1 MIKVT
6 DSVGIDEGELSF
18 SFSRSGGPG
27 GQNVN
32 KLDTRVTV
40 SFDLEGCRGLD
51 GVQKRRIRSR
61 LASRINKEGFVWV
74 VSQRHRSQKAN
85 RDAAVEKLV
94 ELLAVALKSRPVRK
108 KTAVPRAAKEKRLEA
123 KKRRSQVKQRRKRV
137 GPGDYEG

>member
-61 LASRINKEGFVWV
+61 LASRINKEGFVRV

-94 ELLAVALKSRPVRK
+94 ELLAVALKRRPVRK

>member
-1 MIKVT
+1 MIPE
-6 DSVGIDEGELSF
+6 SELAF
-18 SFSRSGGPG
+18 KTSRSGGPG

-61 LASRINKEGFVWV
+61 LASRINKEGFVRV

-94 ELLAVALKSRPVRK
+94 ELLAVALKRRPVRK